1 MDKNYNFTQVED
13 RISNLWDESKC
24 FTADSNSTKPPF
36 SIILPPPNAN
46 AQLHLGHALYTVED
60 ALIRYKRMK
69 GFEVLWVPGA
79 DHAGF
84 ETQVV
89 YEKNLSKEGKSRF
102 DFERNDFYNN
112 IYNFVLQNK
121 SVMQQQLKSL
131 GFSLDWSRDVFTLDE
146 KVIRTVYN
154 TFENLYNDGL
164 IYRGNRLVN
173 YCTKHGTGFSDLEV
187 AYQTKNDFLYYVK
200 YQIDGMDEFL
210 TVATARPETIFVD
223 VALCVNPNDERFKN
237 LIGKQVINPLTNQKM
252 PIISDED
259 VEIEFGTGVLKIT
272 PLHDFKDYEIA
283 KRNNLEGKSV
293 VNKNGKLNN
302 NANEYE
308 GLKVA
313 EAREKVTQK
322 LEELGALMSKKEY
335 EHQVPCCYKCET
347 ILEPILLPQ
356 WFVKTKPLA
365 EKAINAV
372 KNGEI
377 KIHPARFE
385 KAYFDWLDNIIDWN
399 ISRQIVWGIRIPAF
413 ECQICN
419 KWVISKDLNP
429 EKCEC
434 GSIEFKQDDDTFDT
448 WFSSG
453 QWPFAALGYPDSADF
468 KKFYPVTVME
478 TAYDI
483 LFFWVARMVMLGIYV
498 TGKSPF
504 EHIYLHG
511 LVRDSK
517 GQKMSKSKGNV
528 VNPND
533 IIQKFGVDSLRM
545 SLVMSAPAGNDQ
557 NFSES
562 KLVGSRNF
570 GNKIWNMA
578 RFLSMLSENSYDL
591 RNEEA
596 NADLEKIDFQIFND
610 HKEFIKD
617 VNAKLDKFLLS
628 EVAEMAHSYVWHQV
642 ANIYIEKAKNQKE
655 LLPIINHIFRD
666 CLKVLHPF
674 MPFVTEEIWQQVYS
688 SDKKSLI
695 ATSQFPEY

>member
-1 MDKNYNFTQVED
+1 
-13 RISNLWDESKC
+13 
-24 FTADSNSTKPPF
+24 
-36 SIILPPPNAN
+36 
-46 AQLHLGHALYTVED
+46 
-60 ALIRYKRMK
+60 
-69 GFEVLWVPGA
+69 
-79 DHAGF
+79 
-84 ETQVV
+84 
-89 YEKNLSKEGKSRF
+89 
-102 DFERNDFYNN
+102 
-112 IYNFVLQNK
+112 
-121 SVMQQQLKSL
+121 
-131 GFSLDWSRDVFTLDE
+131 
-146 KVIRTVYN
+146 
-154 TFENLYNDGL
+154 
-164 IYRGNRLVN
+164 
-173 YCTKHGTGFSDLEV
+173 
-187 AYQTKNDFLYYVK
+187 
-200 YQIDGMDEFL
+200 
-210 TVATARPETIFVD
+210 
-223 VALCVNPNDERFKN
+223 
-237 LIGKQVINPLTNQKM
+237 
-252 PIISDED
+252 
-259 VEIEFGTGVLKIT
+259 
-272 PLHDFKDYEIA
+272 
-283 KRNNLEGKSV
+283 
-293 VNKNGKLNN
+293 
-302 NANEYE
+302 
-308 GLKVA
+308 
-313 EAREKVTQK
+313 
-322 LEELGALMSKKEY
+322 
-335 EHQVPCCYKCET
+335 
-347 ILEPILLPQ
+347 
-356 WFVKTKPLA
+356 
-365 EKAINAV
+365 
-372 KNGEI
+372 
-377 KIHPARFE
+377 
-385 KAYFDWLDNIIDWN
+385 
-399 ISRQIVWGIRIPAF
+399 VWGIRIPAF

-434 GSIEFKQDDDTFDT
+434 GSTEFKQDDDTFDT

-596 NADLEKIDFQIFND
+596 NADLEMIDFQIFND

-628 EVAEMAHSYVWHQV
+628 EVAEMTHSYVWHQV
-642 ANIYIEKAKNQKE
+642 ADIYIEKAKNQKE
-655 LLPIINHIFRD
+655 LLPLINHIFRD

-688 SDKKSLI
+688 SDMKSLI